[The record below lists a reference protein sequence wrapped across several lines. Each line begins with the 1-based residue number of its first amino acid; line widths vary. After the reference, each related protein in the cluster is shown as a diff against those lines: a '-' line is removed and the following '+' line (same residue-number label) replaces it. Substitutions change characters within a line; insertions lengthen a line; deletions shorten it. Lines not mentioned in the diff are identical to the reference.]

1 MIKRTLTLIVAALI
15 SAITC
20 PGTATAAKR
29 PNVLFIFTDDQRPDA
44 FGALGNPD
52 IKTPNMDRIIN
63 SGFVFNRAYIQGS
76 MTNATCLPSRAM
88 IMSGKPLFRAPL
100 QLDSGVLMPQVFQK
114 AGYQTFATGKWHN
127 GASSFEKCFN
137 EAEAV
142 FFGGAARTHIN
153 VPVNR
158 MIAGLMVPYDAGET
172 FSTDLFA
179 DAAIEFIE
187 GQSEKEQPFFCY
199 IPFTAPHS
207 PVTPPG
213 KWATMY
219 DPDKITL
226 PPNHA
231 ALRPELVDQRQG
243 ASRRGGGRGGRGR
256 EGGDGSPVDR
266 AKQRYAAYYGLISHL
281 DHHIGRVI
289 DTLEKTGQAENTIIL
304 FATDHGMAMDSHGQ
318 SGKHNAYEHTS
329 RVQIVA
335 SGAGVPKGSS
345 DALVYLYDIY
355 PTLCGLT
362 GLSIPDEVEG
372 KSLAKVIHGK
382 QAKVRDHLFTAYM
395 DDQRTIRDDR
405 WKLFY
410 RSKEDRAAL
419 YDLKNDPHELND
431 LAAKPENKDRI
442 AKLKVELA
450 KAQQLYGDTPEVTAR
465 LMRSRGGRPGGAGG
479 RRPAGAGGIARPTV
493 DAPALAKRVT
503 EKLLAHFGLGGTKA
517 ESGLAKGKFQ
527 ESWTQLYAAWAGD
540 KKSIGRPDLI
550 QGFAKL
556 LGEEP
561 GERGGRVGGQ
571 ADRGGQ
577 RRPADRLGGPIGPSG
592 VIARAF
598 SYATDSDGDR
608 EITAAELQAAAKKW
622 STDGDK
628 NTDGTLSPAE
638 ISSVIEGFIKS
649 MPASRNRRR

>member
-1 MIKRTLTLIVAALI
+1 MIKRTLTLIVAVLI

-76 MTNATCLPSRAM
+76 MTFATCLPSRAM

-114 AGYQTFATGKWHN
+114 FGYRTFATGKWHN
-127 GASSFEKCFN
+127 GESSFEKCFD

-231 ALRPELVDQRQG
+231 ALRPDLVDQQQG
-243 ASRRGGGRGGRGR
+243 TSRRGGGRGGRGR
-256 EGGDGSPVDR
+256 QGGDVSPVDR

-281 DHHIGRVI
+281 DHHIGRVL
-289 DTLEKTGQAENTIIL
+289 DTLKKTGQAENTIIL
-304 FATDHGMAMDSHGQ
+304 FATDHGMSMDSHGQ

-329 RVQIVA
+329 RVQMVA

-362 GLSIPDEVEG
+362 GLPIPDEVEG

-450 KAQQLYGDTPEVTAR
+450 RAQQLYGDTPEVTAR

-479 RRPAGAGGIARPTV
+479 RRPVGVGGISRPTV
-493 DAPALAKRVT
+493 DAPALAKRIT
-503 EKLLAHFGLGGTKA
+503 EKFLAHSKA
-517 ESGLAKGKFQ
+517 ESGLANAKFQ
-527 ESWTQLYAAWAGD
+527 ELWKQLHAAWAVD

-556 LGEEP
+556 LGEQP

-571 ADRGGQ
+571 AERGGQ
-577 RRPADRLGGPIGPSG
+577 RRPANRFGGPIGTSA

-608 EITAAELQAAAKKW
+608 EITAVEVQVAAKKW
-622 STDGDK
+622 SADGDK
-628 NTDGTLSPAE
+628 DKNGELNSKE
-638 ISSVIEGFIKS
+638 ISAIFEGFIKS
-649 MPASRNRRR
+649 MPASRGRRR

>member
-1 MIKRTLTLIVAALI
+1 MIKRTLTLIVAVLI

-76 MTNATCLPSRAM
+76 MTFATCLPSRAM

-100 QLDSGVLMPQVFQK
+100 QLDSGMLMPQVFQK
-114 AGYQTFATGKWHN
+114 AGYRTFATGKWHN
-127 GASSFEKCFN
+127 GESSFEKCFD

-219 DPDKITL
+219 NPDKITL

-231 ALRPELVDQRQG
+231 ALRPDLVDQQQG
-243 ASRRGGGRGGRGR
+243 TSRRGGGRGGRGR
-256 EGGDGSPVDR
+256 QGGDVSPVDR

-281 DHHIGRVI
+281 DHHIGRVL
-289 DTLEKTGQAENTIIL
+289 DTLKKTGQAENTIIL
-304 FATDHGMAMDSHGQ
+304 FATDHGMSMDSHGQ

-362 GLSIPDEVEG
+362 GLPIPDEVEG

-479 RRPAGAGGIARPTV
+479 RRPAGAGGISRPTV

-517 ESGLAKGKFQ
+517 EAGLAKGKFQ
-527 ESWTQLYAAWAGD
+527 EIWTQLHAAWAGD

-556 LGEEP
+556 LGEQP

-571 ADRGGQ
+571 AERGGQ
-577 RRPADRLGGPIGPSG
+577 RRPADRFGGPIGTSA

-608 EITAAELQAAAKKW
+608 EITAVEVQVAAKKW
-622 STDGDK
+622 SADGDK
-628 NTDGTLSPAE
+628 DKNGELNSEE
-638 ISSVIEGFIKS
+638 ISAIFEGFIKS
-649 MPASRNRRR
+649 MPASRGRRR

>member
-1 MIKRTLTLIVAALI
+1 MIKRTLTLIVAVLI
-15 SAITC
+15 SATTC

-362 GLSIPDEVEG
+362 GLPIPDEVEG

-527 ESWTQLYAAWAGD
+527 EIWTQLHAAWAGGE
-540 KKSIGRPDLI
+540 KSVGRPDLI

-556 LGEEP
+556 LGEQP

-577 RRPADRLGGPIGPSG
+577 RRPADRFGGPIGTSG

-608 EITAAELQAAAKKW
+608 EITAAEVQAAAKKW
-622 STDGDK
+622 SADGDK
-628 NTDGTLSPAE
+628 DKNGELNSEE
-638 ISSVIEGFIKS
+638 ISAIVEGFIKS
-649 MPASRNRRR
+649 MPASRGRRR

>member
-1 MIKRTLTLIVAALI
+1 MIKRTLTLIVAVLI

-76 MTNATCLPSRAM
+76 MTFATCLPSRAM

-114 AGYQTFATGKWHN
+114 SGYRTFATGKWHN
-127 GASSFEKCFN
+127 GESSFEKCFD

-231 ALRPELVDQRQG
+231 ALRPDLVDQQQG
-243 ASRRGGGRGGRGR
+243 TSRRGGGRGGRGR
-256 EGGDGSPVDR
+256 QGGDVSPVDR

-281 DHHIGRVI
+281 DHHIGRVL
-289 DTLEKTGQAENTIIL
+289 DTLKKTGQAENTIIL
-304 FATDHGMAMDSHGQ
+304 FATDHGMSMDSHGQ

-329 RVQIVA
+329 RVQMVA

-362 GLSIPDEVEG
+362 GLPIPDEVEG

-395 DDQRTIRDDR
+395 DDQRAIRDDR
-405 WKLFY
+405 WKLLY

-479 RRPAGAGGIARPTV
+479 RRPAGAGGISRPTV
-493 DAPALAKRVT
+493 DAPALAKRIT
-503 EKLLAHFGLGGTKA
+503 EKFLAHSKA
-517 ESGLAKGKFQ
+517 ESGLANAKFQ
-527 ESWTQLYAAWAGD
+527 EIWKQLHAAWAVD

-556 LGEEP
+556 LGEQP

-571 ADRGGQ
+571 AERGGQ
-577 RRPADRLGGPIGPSG
+577 RRPANRFGGPIGTSA

-608 EITAAELQAAAKKW
+608 EITAVEVQVAAKKW
-622 STDGDK
+622 SADGDK
-628 NTDGTLSPAE
+628 DKNGELNSKE
-638 ISSVIEGFIKS
+638 ISAIFEGFIKS
-649 MPASRNRRR
+649 MPASRGRRR

>member
-1 MIKRTLTLIVAALI
+1 MIKRTLTLIVAVLI
-15 SAITC
+15 SATTC

-362 GLSIPDEVEG
+362 GLPIPDEVEG

-527 ESWTQLYAAWAGD
+527 EIWTQLHAAWAVD

-556 LGEEP
+556 LGEQP

-577 RRPADRLGGPIGPSG
+577 RRPADRFGGPIGTSG

-608 EITAAELQAAAKKW
+608 EITAAEVQAAAKKW
-622 STDGDK
+622 SADGDK
-628 NTDGTLSPAE
+628 DKNGELNSEE
-638 ISSVIEGFIKS
+638 ISAIVEGFIKS
-649 MPASRNRRR
+649 MPASRGRRR